1 MDNEVIY
8 GNRIYLKPI
17 TDADT
22 EMVLKWR
29 NSDATVRN
37 YYYKKL
43 ITVEEHTGWLRNKVD
58 KGDVWQYVVY
68 LKDGDVPVGSVYLQ
82 HFDLAT
88 LTGESGVF
96 FSEDAPSGQGYA
108 TEAVTLIGE
117 KVGFEKLGLLHLTA
131 KVMAHNE
138 ASRRVHEKSGYH
150 LTRTVSGEICSDG
163 SVVDSLWFVKDVSVY
178 SFDRKPLLKAHTW
191 KIQAYDTSGG
201 AIDNIHAS
209 DNAAHLFVTVP
220 GSKSI
225 TNRALLIAMLA
236 EGESVL
242 NGTLFSDDTES
253 LLGCMDSLGIKTE
266 IDRTACTIRVHGCA
280 GNIPNREAYL
290 NVGSAGTA
298 ARFLTAVLGAT
309 DGGIYHMDSSDQ
321 MKKRPMAP
329 LLDSLKELGCEVEY
343 EGEEGF
349 FPFTLK
355 PHGFASDR
363 VSVDIDKSS
372 QFLSALLI
380 AAPLSKN
387 GLTVDVTGTHG
398 LSYVEM
404 TRKIMEAF
412 GAESSLMIA
421 DDSMDRGGTVTEL
434 TSVIPGYFVEHGK
447 YRAVDYQVEPDASAA
462 AYFFAMSP
470 LIGKEITVKGLHN
483 DSMQG
488 DTGFVE
494 ILEQTGWVR
503 SCEEEEG
510 ITVMPYAGSSDAKP
524 LGGTECGPDKTEL
537 LPALTI
543 DMSSCSDQTITLAA
557 IAPYLEKSIHIT
569 GISQIRHQESDRISA
584 IVTELKKLGADVREE
599 GDDIVIFPSGLKA
612 ADIGTYN
619 DHRMAMAFSLPGIK
633 EKGIRILDP
642 MCCSKT
648 FPDYFAYLDEIR
660 NML

>member
-17 TDADT
+17 SDEDT

-29 NSDATVRN
+29 NSDRTVRN
-37 YYYKKL
+37 FYYRKL
-43 ITVEEHTGWLRNKVD
+43 ITATDHTAWLRNKVD
-58 KGDVWQYVVY
+58 TGEVWQYIVY
-68 LKDGDVPVGSVYLQ
+68 LKGSDVPVGSVYLQ
-82 HFDLAT
+82 HFDLVT

-96 FSEDAPSGQGYA
+96 FSEDAPSGHGYA

-131 KVMAHNE
+131 KVMSHNE
-138 ASRRVHEKSGYH
+138 ASRRVHEKSGYR
-150 LTRTVSGEICSDG
+150 LVRTIRGEACSDG
-163 SVVDSLWFVKDVSVY
+163 SVVDSLWFVKDVPVY
-178 SFDRKPLLKAHTW
+178 SFDRKPLLKAHTG
-191 KIQAYDTSGG
+191 KICDSGR
-201 AIDNIHAS
+201 
-209 DNAAHLFVTVP
+209 LVVRVP

-242 NGTLFSDDTES
+242 RGTLFSDDTES

-266 IDRTACTIRVHGCA
+266 IDRTSCTIRVHGC
-280 GNIPNREAYL
+280 GGDIPNREAYL

-309 DGGIYHMDSSDQ
+309 DGGVYHMDSSDQ

-343 EGEEGF
+343 EGKEGF

-355 PHGFASDR
+355 PHGFASDE
-363 VSVDIDKSS
+363 VLVDIDKSS

-380 AAPLSKN
+380 ASPMSEN
-387 GLTVDVTGTHG
+387 GLTVNVTGTHG

-412 GAESSLMIA
+412 GAESSIVIA
-421 DDSMDRGGTVTEL
+421 EDSKNPGGSVPKP
-434 TSVIPGYFVEHGK
+434 TSVTPGYFVEHGK
-447 YRAVDYQVEPDASAA
+447 YRAADYQVEPDASAA

-470 LIGKEITVKGLHN
+470 FAGRSITVEGLYE

-488 DTGFVE
+488 DTGFVK
-494 ILEQTGWVR
+494 ILEQTGWVNAF
-503 SCEEEEG
+503 EEAEG
-510 ITVMPYAGSSDAKP
+510 ITVMPHGSMDCETGKAGSLSP
-524 LGGTECGPDKTEL
+524 
-537 LPALTI
+537 LTI

-557 IAPYLEKSIHIT
+557 IAPYLKRTVHIT
-569 GISQIRHQESDRISA
+569 GISHIRHQESDRISA
-584 IVTELKKLGADVREE
+584 IVTELKKLGADVSEE
-599 GDDIVIFPSGLKA
+599 GDDIVITPSGLNA
-612 ADIGTYN
+612 ADIETYN

-633 EKGIRILDP
+633 EKGISILDP

-648 FPDYFAYLDEIR
+648 FPDYFAYLDEIL

>member
-1 MDNEVIY
+1 MDNEVVY

-22 EMVLKWR
+22 EMVLRWR
-29 NSDATVRN
+29 NSDATVRFF
-37 YYYKKL
+37 YYKKP

-58 KGDVWQYVVY
+58 NGDVWQYVVY

-82 HFDLAT
+82 HFDLTT

-138 ASRRVHEKSGYH
+138 ASRRVHEKSGYR
-150 LTRTVSGEICSDG
+150 LMRTIRGESCSDG
-163 SVVDSLWFVKDVSVY
+163 STVDSLWFVKDVPAY
-178 SFDRKPLLKAHTW
+178 SFDRKPLLKAHSG
-191 KIQAYDTSGG
+191 KIQVCDAYAGDATDTSR
-201 AIDNIHAS
+201 
-209 DNAAHLFVTVP
+209 LLVTVP

-242 NGTLFSDDTES
+242 RGTLFSDDTES
-253 LLGCMDSLGIKTE
+253 LLGCMDSLGIKTD
-266 IDRTACTIRVHGCA
+266 IDRTSCTIRVQGCG

-309 DGGIYHMDSSDQ
+309 DGGVYHMDSSDQ

-329 LLDSLKELGCEVEY
+329 LLDSLKELGCEVVY

-349 FPFTLK
+349 FPFILK
-355 PHGFASDR
+355 PHGFASDT
-363 VSVDIDKSS
+363 VCVDIDKSS

-380 AAPLSKN
+380 ASPMSEN
-387 GLTVDVTGTHG
+387 GLTVNVTGTHG

-412 GAESSLMIA
+412 GAESSIVIT
-421 DDSMDRGGTVTEL
+421 DDSEDPGSAVPKL
-434 TSVIPGYFVEHGK
+434 TSVTPGYFVEHGK
-447 YRAVDYQVEPDASAA
+447 YSAADYQVEPDASAA

-470 LIGKEITVKGLHN
+470 LVGKAVTVKGLHN

-488 DTGFVE
+488 DTGFVKM
-494 ILEQTGWVR
+494 LEQTGWVR
-503 SCEEEEG
+503 TCEEAEG
-510 ITVMPYAGSSDAKP
+510 ITVMPYDSSSDAE
-524 LGGTECGPDKTEL
+524 LFTGGTECVTNKAEL
-537 LPALTI
+537 LPELII

-557 IAPYLEKSIHIT
+557 IAPFLERKIRIT
-569 GISQIRHQESDRISA
+569 GISHIRHQESDRISG
-584 IVTELKKLGADVREE
+584 IVTELKKMGADASEE
-599 GDDIVIFPSGLKA
+599 GDDIVIAPSGLKA
-612 ADIGTYN
+612 ADIETYN

-633 EKGIRILDP
+633 ERGIRILNP

-660 NML
+660 NLL